1 LVCGLSFLR
10 GIRKMKVSAII
21 LAAGKSTRMNKGLNK
36 VYLAIAGKPALYY
49 SIKAF
54 DEVEW
59 IREIIV
65 VVSSEEREYFTEN
78 VLKKFYW
85 RKSIKVV
92 EGGEER
98 QHSVYNGLNAIS
110 EDCEIVAIHDGA
122 RPLISKEV
130 ILKAIKEAYLYKA
143 AVVGVPVKDT
153 IKMVDE
159 DSFVLNTPERRI
171 LWAVQT
177 PQVFEKDLIVKAHK
191 IAFEEGYI
199 GTDDSVL
206 VERMGVR
213 VKMVEGDYKNIKITT
228 PEDLIIAELFLK
240 K

>member
-1 LVCGLSFLR
+1 
-10 GIRKMKVSAII
+10 MKVSAIV

-36 VYLAIAGKPALYY
+36 VYLTIAGKPVVYY
-49 SIKAF
+49 SIKTF

-59 IREIIV
+59 IKEIIV
-65 VVSSEEREYFTEN
+65 VVSTEELGYFTEN
-78 VLKKFYW
+78 VLRKFHW
-85 RKSIKVV
+85 RKPIKVV

-98 QHSVYNGLNAIS
+98 QHSVYNGLNAVGD
-110 EDCEIVAIHDGA
+110 DCEIVAIHDGA
-122 RPLISKEV
+122 RPLVSKEV
-130 ILKAIKEAYLYKA
+130 ILRAIKEAYIYKA

-153 IKMVDE
+153 IKMVDQ
-159 DSFVLNTPERRI
+159 DNFILDTPERRI

-177 PQVFEKDLIVKAHK
+177 PQVFEKGLIIRAHK
-191 IAFEEGYI
+191 MAFEEGYV

-228 PEDLIIAELFLK
+228 PEDLVIAELFLK

>member
-1 LVCGLSFLR
+1 
-10 GIRKMKVSAII
+10 MKVSAIV

-36 VYLAIAGKPALYY
+36 VYLTISGKPVVYY
-49 SIKAF
+49 SIKTF

-59 IREIIV
+59 IKEIIV
-65 VVSSEEREYFTEN
+65 VVSTEELGYFTEN
-78 VLKKFYW
+78 VLRKFHW
-85 RKSIKVV
+85 RKPIKVV

-98 QHSVYNGLNAIS
+98 QHSVYNGLNAVGD
-110 EDCEIVAIHDGA
+110 DCEIVAIHDGA
-122 RPLISKEV
+122 RPLVSKEV
-130 ILKAIKEAYLYKA
+130 ILRAIKEAYIYKA

-153 IKMVDE
+153 IKMVDQ
-159 DSFVLNTPERRI
+159 DNFILDTPERRI

-177 PQVFEKDLIVKAHK
+177 PQVFEKGLIIRAHK
-191 IAFEEGYI
+191 MAFEEGYV

-228 PEDLIIAELFLK
+228 PEDLVIAELFLK